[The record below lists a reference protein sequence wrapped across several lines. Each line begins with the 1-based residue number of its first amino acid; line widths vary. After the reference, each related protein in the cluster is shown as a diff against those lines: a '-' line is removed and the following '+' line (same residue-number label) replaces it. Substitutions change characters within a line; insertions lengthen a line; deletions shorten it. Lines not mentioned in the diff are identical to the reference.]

1 MINESAVT
9 KHFKKVWA
17 KSKIYVEH
25 VAPTETFPSLYLI
38 SDNNIILRVQPGLK
52 LFNDRAMFPEFP
64 PVGKTYTY
72 GKLCGCKADGPSM
85 QKLIA
90 DTLEGDGQERLKVT
104 PWQRGAAVL
113 LHNDRGA
120 YTFLDRK
127 FLDLLDGT
135 YSAYGTAKPG
145 ALVVFTAGELTADQ
159 VFAVM
164 APMRVCFDNP
174 ETPKFPNIPELITDV
189 TL

>member
-1 MINESAVT
+1 MINESAVN

-38 SDNNIILRVQPGLK
+38 SDNDIILRVQPGLK
-52 LFNDRAMFPEFP
+52 LFNDRGMFPEMP
-64 PVGKTYTY
+64 PIGKIHTY

-90 DTLEGDGQERLKVT
+90 DTLNSEGLKELEVS
-104 PWQRGAAVL
+104 PWQTDDAVL
-113 LHNDRGA
+113 LYHGQKH
-120 YTFLDRK
+120 TFLDRK
-127 FLDLLDGT
+127 FLDLLEGDG
-135 YSAYGTAKPG
+135 YKAYGTAKPG
-145 ALVVFTAGELTADQ
+145 APVMFTAGELTADQ

-164 APMRVCFDNP
+164 APMRICFDNP

-189 TL
+189 TP